1 MADGKIII
9 DTAINTKGFEEG
21 GRELENAGQKVA
33 ASMDE
38 IMRSVNDSFSGIDTK
53 AVAKQFETLDD
64 VVERAMSKIANVA
77 TTAGADASEI
87 RSVTIPKS
95 AMGYDQSAI
104 DAIESY
110 SAGISEA
117 TQGVNEMLAAL
128 KAAEEEVKRL
138 EGVGK
143 FFGDAEYDDAVLKLQ
158 KVKADVA
165 SYKRELADAPRA
177 EFLDRIAQS
186 AQVADQKIVDLK
198 LELDSLKARQQNLS
212 AAGITYGYE
221 EFDRNAARIAE
232 INRELNTY
240 AKRVSAAEGKNA
252 TYTASNTRLGKSL
265 DSSKKKVS
273 GLSKSFKQFSAN
285 NALKQGLTS
294 VFKYAF
300 GVQSLFRL
308 FNQIR
313 AYIGEGI
320 NNLVQF
326 DGATNKSVS
335 NIKSAMTTLKNS
347 LATAFAPILTVVEP
361 IITRFINM
369 LSTAATYIGYFFAA
383 LSGQKTFTRAV
394 AVQEDYAASLNDT
407 ASAAGSAADAVK
419 ELNNLS
425 GLDEINKFQEATP
438 ATSGAGGG
446 GASGGVTPSQMF
458 ETVNLED
465 VFKPIDWKK
474 AGEKVSTGLKT
485 VLDTISTAIDKV
497 DWSSLPGKV
506 STAITG
512 FFSGF
517 DWEGAFESIGT
528 LIGEAY
534 EAVFEIKRGVF
545 TYIGEQVN
553 KVITYF
559 LDRISPEISKLD
571 EDASLTEI
579 GIAIVK
585 GILKGIIDGLKN
597 IGKWIYKKVLQPF
610 VDGFNKAFEI
620 HSPSKV
626 MQEIGGYII
635 AGLILGIQDALSDV
649 DTVFLSIWQRVKD
662 TWGNVNRETVT
673 AWTSMKASV
682 KNSLN
687 SIGSNIVSAWGNAR
701 QKTAELWA
709 ALRSNVAIET
719 QDTYN
724 AISSAWSNAKNNTIS
739 AWTAIKNSLS
749 ESWNSIRSSASSFFD
764 GGIKSA
770 ITTGLSNTKTSA
782 LSIAD
787 SIRSSLSSA
796 WSTIKSNASTGFT
809 NLKDGVVNIMNSL
822 KNAIKTPINGIIGF
836 LNAMLSGLVSGI
848 NSAIRA
854 LNKISVTVPSW
865 VPTYGG
871 RTFGFSIKTI
881 TAPTIPYL
889 AAGAVIPPNAPFMAM
904 LGDQKRGNNL
914 EAPEGLIR
922 RIVREESGSGGNT
935 YNVSARA
942 NGRTIFEMVIEEGKR
957 QQSSTG
963 RNPFE
968 LAY

>member
-53 AVAKQFETLDD
+53 AVVKQFETLDD
-64 VVERAMSKIANVA
+64 VVERAMSKIASAA
-77 TTAGADASEI
+77 TSTTGADAAAD

-95 AMGYDQSAI
+95 SMGYDRSAI
-104 DAIESY
+104 EAIENY
-110 SAGISEA
+110 SAGIDDA
-117 TQGVNEMLAAL
+117 TQGINEMLAAL

-158 KVKADVA
+158 KVKADVV

-419 ELNNLS
+419 ELTNLS

-446 GASGGVTPSQMF
+446 ASGGVGVGQMF

-465 VFKPIDWKK
+465 VFKPIDWKQ
-474 AGEKVSTGLKT
+474 AGKKVSEGFATI
-485 VLDTISTAIDKV
+485 LDTISSAIDRV
-497 DWSSLPGKV
+497 DWKSIPDKV
-506 STAITG
+506 SKTITD
-512 FFSGF
+512 FFTGF
-517 DWEGAFESIGT
+517 DWKRAFSSIGN
-528 LIGEAY
+528 LIGNAY
-534 EAVFEIKRGVF
+534 KAVFEFKQGVF
-545 TYIGEQVN
+545 EFIREQIA
-553 KVITYF
+553 KVKDYF
-559 LDRISPEISKLD
+559 LGYISPELAGLG
-571 EDASLTEI
+571 EDASILDI
-579 GIAIVK
+579 GGAIIK
-585 GILKGIIDGLKN
+585 GIFKGITDACKN
-597 IGKWIYKKVLQPF
+597 IVIWVRDNVVEPF
-610 VDGFNKAFEI
+610 VNGFKKGFGIN
-620 HSPSKV
+620 SPSKV
-626 MQEIGGYII
+626 MKEYGRYIMEGLFEGIEELFGDFDGLLSTI
-635 AGLILGIQDALSDV
+635 ANKVSTLWNNIKR
-649 DTVFLSIWQRVKD
+649 DT
-662 TWGNVNRETVT
+662 
-673 AWTSMKASV
+673 
-682 KNSLN
+682 
-687 SIGSNIVSAWGNAR
+687 
-701 QKTAELWA
+701 
-709 ALRSNVAIET
+709 
-719 QDTYN
+719 
-724 AISSAWSNAKNNTIS
+724 SSAWSNMKATTKSSSGNIKSIVSSDLNSIKQKS
-739 AWTAIKNSLS
+739 AEAWG
-749 ESWNSIRSSASSFFD
+749 SIRSTATIESQSTANSVGAAWSDTKSKTSSAWKSIKDILSSDWSSIRSNASSHFD
-764 GGIKSA
+764 GSIKNA
-770 ITTGLSNTKTSA
+770 IITGLSNTKTSA
-782 LSIAD
+782 SSKAD
-787 SIRSSLSSA
+787 EIKSVLSSA
-796 WSTIKSNASTGFT
+796 WSNATDKAKSGFT
-809 NLKDGVVNIMNSL
+809 NLKDGVVNIMNNL
-822 KNAIKTPINGIIGF
+822 KSAIKTPINGIIAF

-848 NSAIRA
+848 NSAIKA

-881 TAPTIPYL
+881 STPSIPYL